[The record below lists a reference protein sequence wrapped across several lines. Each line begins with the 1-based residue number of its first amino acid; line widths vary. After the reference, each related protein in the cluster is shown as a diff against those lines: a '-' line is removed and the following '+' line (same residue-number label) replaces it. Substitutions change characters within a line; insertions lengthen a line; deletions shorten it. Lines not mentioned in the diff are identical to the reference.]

1 MHAANE
7 RYLAFI
13 ATLDNPDA
21 GLKAIDKMAKP
32 ARHKDRS
39 YRGFNLFLGEDL
51 NLFLTIARG
60 EWAIS
65 GFRAADLRSHIPDL
79 SSARGE
85 WAISGFRAA
94 DLRSH
99 IPDLSSARA
108 SYWLKRLRT
117 HGLIKKIGHRYKYY
131 LTKLGRR
138 IVATALSIRE
148 STVIP
153 TLNSETA

>member
-1 MHAANE
+1 VDWVAD
-7 RYLAFI
+7 FI
-13 ATLDNPDA
+13 GIGN
-21 GLKAIDKMAKP
+21 
-32 ARHKDRS
+32 
-39 YRGFNLFLGEDL
+39 L

-65 GFRAADLRSHIPDL
+65 GFRAADLR
-79 SSARGE
+79 A
-85 WAISGFRAA
+85 
-94 DLRSH
+94 H